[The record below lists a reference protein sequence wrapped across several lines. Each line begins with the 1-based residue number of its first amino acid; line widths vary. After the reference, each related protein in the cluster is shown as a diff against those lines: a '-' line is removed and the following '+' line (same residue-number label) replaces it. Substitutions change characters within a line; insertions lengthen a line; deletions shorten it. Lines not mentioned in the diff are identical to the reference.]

1 MSPKGIGTFS
11 SSSNENSVDLSMQNG
26 EGSSE
31 IEKQD
36 IKAVE
41 MESSKTIELILDT
54 ETIGQTRKRRKC
66 VLDEV
71 KKNTFYGYF

>member
-1 MSPKGIGTFS
+1 MSPKDIGTFS
-11 SSSNENSVDLSMQNG
+11 SSSNESSVDLSTQNG

-41 MESSKTIELILDT
+41 MESSKTIELILDI
-54 ETIGQTRKRRKC
+54 ETIGQTRKRRNR
-66 VLDEV
+66 VLGEV